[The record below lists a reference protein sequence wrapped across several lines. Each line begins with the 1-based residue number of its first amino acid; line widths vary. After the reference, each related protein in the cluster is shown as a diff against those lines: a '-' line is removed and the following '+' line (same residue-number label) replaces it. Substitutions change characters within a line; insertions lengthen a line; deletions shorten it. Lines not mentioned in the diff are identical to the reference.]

1 MGEQANMFPGTPLVS
16 VVTTDLAAIT
26 RGRPLPA
33 GRLDRVAEAGVGW
46 VPANLCL
53 TAFNSI
59 SDPNPWGS
67 TGDLRIL
74 PDLAARYTTARTGSP
89 TPFDMVM
96 GDIVELDGTPW
107 QGCPRTW
114 LKNALAALEQATGL
128 RVLAAFEQEFQL
140 AGEGTAAHAFSFEA
154 LRRVDPFAP
163 RLFACLEE
171 AGIDPEMVLAEY
183 GDRQFEIT
191 HAPADALTAA
201 DRAVA
206 IRELTREVARVLG
219 TRASFAPKPDPEG
232 VGNGVHIHFS
242 LFGPGGAP
250 ATYDAGG
257 PGDLSEAAG
266 AFCAGILRHLPAL
279 TALTAAS
286 VPSYLRLKPHSWSSS
301 YTWLA
306 ERDREAALR
315 ICPTVSIG
323 GRDPA
328 KQFNIEFRAADA
340 TANPY
345 LALGS
350 LVLAGLAGIAA
361 KLPTPPLVTGDPSVM
376 DEAERAGKGLVRLPE
391 TLDAALAAFDADPV
405 VQGWFTRPF
414 AESYVGVK
422 RAEIAHLRGK
432 SPAEVCELYRA
443 LY

>member
-16 VVTTDLAAIT
+16 VVMTDLAAIT

-191 HAPADALTAA
+191 HAPADALTAS
-201 DRAVA
+201 
-206 IRELTREVARVLG
+206 
-219 TRASFAPKPDPEG
+219 SFADVVFFTNSGTEAVECALKTARKHHVANGQPERIDIYG
-232 VGNGVHIHFS
+232 FDGSFHGRTY
-242 LFGPGGAP
+242 GAIN
-250 ATYDAGG
+250 
-257 PGDLSEAAG
+257 AA
-266 AFCAGILRHLPAL
+266 AN
-279 TALTAAS
+279 
-286 VPSYLRLKPHSWSSS
+286 PSY
-301 YTWLA
+301 T
-306 ERDREAALR
+306 E
-315 ICPTVSIG
+315 G
-323 GRDPA
+323 
-328 KQFNIEFRAADA
+328 
-340 TANPY
+340 
-345 LALGS
+345 
-350 LVLAGLAGIAA
+350 
-361 KLPTPPLVTGDPSVM
+361 
-376 DEAERAGKGLVRLPE
+376 
-391 TLDAALAAFDADPV
+391 
-405 VQGWFTRPF
+405 
-414 AESYVGVK
+414 
-422 RAEIAHLRGK
+422 
-432 SPAEVCELYRA
+432 
-443 LY
+443 